1 MKMLPLK
8 YIFIIFLISKI
19 YSYETIDAYDLK
31 TTSDVPDKSYNIS
44 KPVFSFSVDMIK
56 YYSWWASFGYCSY
69 NETLA
74 GKCCSNNGLLE
85 NWEIISQGYL
95 SNMKAFSYD
104 WVLLKS
110 DKYQKFIISV
120 PGTRENAQLVM
131 EAADSYL
138 KSYERDPSKKIK
150 LVNYFYD
157 IYKKL
162 EGDLFSAKNLEEIN
176 KHPDYQVIV
185 TGHSLGGAV
194 ATIIS
199 FAIKYDK
206 YFNNSLV
213 LITFGQPRTG
223 NYYFAEYVTSN
234 VDHIFRIARQGDIVV
249 SIPIHTAIMR
259 HSNNYWHIG
268 GLIVL
273 SKDMDKFYKCDY
285 DLYENGSDVCKY
297 SIELNINSHTYYFN
311 PKTTISS
318 RCASS

>member
-1 MKMLPLK
+1 MKILHI
-8 YIFIIFLISKI
+8 IFIIFFISKI
-19 YSYETIDAYDLK
+19 QSSYKTIDASNLK
-31 TTSDVPDKSYNIS
+31 STSYEPDKSYNIAA
-44 KPVFSFSVDMIK
+44 KVTSFSVDMIK

-74 GKCCSNNGLLE
+74 GRCCSKNGLLN

-95 SNMKAFSYD
+95 PNNKAFSFD

-110 DKYQKFIISV
+110 DTYKKFIISV

-138 KSYERDPSKKIK
+138 KSYVNDPTKKIK

-157 IYKKL
+157 LYRRL
-162 EGDLFSAKNLEEIN
+162 EPDLFSSKNLEEIN
-176 KHPDYQVIV
+176 RHSDYQVIV

-194 ATIIS
+194 ASIIS
-199 FAIKYDK
+199 FAIKYQN
-206 YFNNSLV
+206 YFSNSLV
-213 LITFGQPRTG
+213 LITFGQPRAG
-223 NYYFAEYVTSN
+223 NYYFAEYVTQN

-273 SKDMDKFYKCDY
+273 SKDMDKFYICDY
-285 DLYENGSDVCKY
+285 NLYEDGTDVCKY
-297 SIELNINSHTYYFN
+297 ALSTNINLHTFYFN
-311 PKTTISS
+311 PVTTIST
-318 RCASS
+318 RCSINN